1 MDFLKVQPNNRLQQL
16 DNLSNSG
23 SSQAS
28 STVINPDFKDE
39 SQKITSNL
47 NSMSLQTIDI
57 NEILNKKNKEQQL
70 AQINQR
76 ELMQQ
81 KQLQLQQQQKQQQAE
96 AQAQAQAQLQLQQ
109 KQQQEQLQL
118 QQQAQQEQ
126 YMNYED
132 AEVEPEIE
140 VDPEEDEDDDYF
152 DDDKL
157 NDYIN
162 GMLPSPPS
170 SPPRELDPNKLYA
183 LYDFSG
189 PDPSHLELQKDASVV
204 LLNDSDS
211 YWWLVKRL
219 QDGVVGFAPAEIL
232 ETYGERLARLNCWKN
247 EVIERNQ
254 NGEDVGTYL
263 SQDDLKTFELN
274 SQRKYHNSVAPG
286 STGAGAGRQLGL
298 GGTHGRSSS
307 LNSFDNS
314 GISSG
319 SGGSGSSGS
328 NPNSKSDLSLA
339 RKSSLKRSKS
349 AIKKSVTFVPEAL
362 HNLQEIEEDPY
373 QDQDADITDTETEND
388 TYPHHPQPQQQ
399 HPQQITQSH
408 SNALSTT
415 NNSAYD
421 RAESPSSQPLIVPKR
436 TQRVSNSNF
445 IVKNLDDYQPGGPDD
460 TVSLV
465 SATSATSATSGPN
478 SSNSD
483 VDSILKTPS
492 MADDQGASKTGR
504 FGRPLAGFMSTNDS
518 IGSYSPIQVGMVG

>member
-1 MDFLKVQPNNRLQQL
+1 MSSAPPTTKTPTPFSNHNHSINPHQAQAPVTVSITQHYNQPQSQQHPPTDLNQVLSSRKRGQQYTRKDLGLDIDDENSQLTLNSMDFLKVQPNNRLQQL

-39 SQKITSNL
+39 SQKITSTL
-47 NSMSLQTIDI
+47 KSMDLQTIDI
-57 NEILNKKNKEQQL
+57 NDILNKKNKEQQL
-70 AQINQR
+70 VQINQK

-81 KQLQLQQQQKQQQAE
+81 KQLQLQQQQKQQQQAQ
-96 AQAQAQAQLQLQQ
+96 QAQAQAQLQLQQ
-109 KQQQEQLQL
+109 AQQQEQSQL
-118 QQQAQQEQ
+118 QQAQQEQ
-126 YMNYED
+126 YPNYED

-140 VDPEEDEDDDYF
+140 VDPEEDEDDDDYF

-204 LLNDSDS
+204 LLNDSDA

-232 ETYGERLARLNCWKN
+232 ETYRERLARLNCWKN

-263 SQDDLKTFELN
+263 SQDDLKIFELN
-274 SQRKYHNSVAPG
+274 SQRKYHNSVVPVPTAAG
-286 STGAGAGRQLGL
+286 AAGAGAGRQLGL
-298 GGTHGRSSS
+298 SGTHGRSSS

-319 SGGSGSSGS
+319 SGSE
-328 NPNSKSDLSLA
+328 
-339 RKSSLKRSKS
+339 
-349 AIKKSVTFVPEAL
+349 I
-362 HNLQEIEEDPY
+362 QEC
-373 QDQDADITDTETEND
+373 
-388 TYPHHPQPQQQ
+388 H
-399 HPQQITQSH
+399 
-408 SNALSTT
+408 
-415 NNSAYD
+415 
-421 RAESPSSQPLIVPKR
+421 
-436 TQRVSNSNF
+436 
-445 IVKNLDDYQPGGPDD
+445 
-460 TVSLV
+460 
-465 SATSATSATSGPN
+465 
-478 SSNSD
+478 
-483 VDSILKTPS
+483 
-492 MADDQGASKTGR
+492 
-504 FGRPLAGFMSTNDS
+504 
-518 IGSYSPIQVGMVG
+518 